1 MSKAKGLLSVFFLMA
16 LASMIILSA
25 CQSAKAAESAAGGFD
40 QQRTADYMTLRWQG
54 KASAY
59 ERLMQSSL
67 GLDPDDVAS
76 QRWNAMA
83 ASYEQLLAHDIQI
96 SPNEAMVQRWQA
108 MGRFY
113 EKNGLFA
120 GDAAL
125 TAVTQE

>member
-1 MSKAKGLLSVFFLMA
+1 
-16 LASMIILSA
+16 MIILSA
-25 CQSAKAAESAAGGFD
+25 CQSAKAAESAAGEFYH
-40 QQRTADYMTLRWQG
+40 QRSADYMTLRWQG
-54 KASAY
+54 KARAY
-59 ERLMQSSL
+59 ERLTQNNL

-83 ASYEQLLAHDIQI
+83 ASYEQLLAHV
-96 SPNEAMVQRWQA
+96 PNEAMVQRWQA